1 MVVRNG
7 GSGGGGFGVAIK
19 VRHKWHVPVSIVF
32 ERNRMNISIISS

>member
-7 GSGGGGFGVAIK
+7 DGGGGGFGVAIK

-32 ERNRMNISIISS
+32 ERNRTNISIISS

>member
-7 GSGGGGFGVAIK
+7 GGGGGGFGVAIK

>member
-7 GSGGGGFGVAIK
+7 DGGGGGFGVAIK